1 MATQKNPSAFPD
13 PKRALDMNISLG
25 KFETGMTLR
34 DYFAAKAMQSFIL
47 VFEQEYLDEL
57 DEDSLAT
64 NAYNLANA
72 MLKTRETSNQ

>member
-1 MATQKNPSAFPD
+1 MAKPKNPPAFPNSSSTNEMWNT
-13 PKRALDMNISLG
+13 K
-25 KFETGMTLR
+25 GMTLR